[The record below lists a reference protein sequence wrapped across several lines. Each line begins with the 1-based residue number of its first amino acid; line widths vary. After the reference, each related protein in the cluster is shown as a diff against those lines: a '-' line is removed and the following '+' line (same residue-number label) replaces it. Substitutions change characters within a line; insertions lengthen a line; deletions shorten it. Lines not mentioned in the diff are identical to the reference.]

1 MMFMLPEKGKFKY
14 EYQRGMPWSYETL
27 VAPFDF
33 PVLKSESELRE
44 EREEIS
50 SAIMPVYQLKIEV
63 FVKEDIYEVLS
74 SNTKDTVFISDCLEV
89 ADSLLEAGIV
99 DELPDSS
106 YTGGVLEIRSNR
118 HVSHRAVSEVIHIDE
133 AYIELVDALYNSYDY
148 TLGELELLTS
158 GVIFSPNLI
167 YDDNATRREIKEA
180 ISDMAKTKGMIYS
193 GQTIVSQG
201 EVITTDIE
209 QVLDS
214 FRAEYDSS
222 VGFLGNNLLL
232 KTGHF
237 FIVAFILLLFSLVL
251 FFLDKSLF
259 YSMRSL
265 SFILLLMLLISLAS
279 VLVMDSGGSYLYILP
294 YSVIPLYLVS
304 FFSASLVLPLYM
316 VLMLPV
322 VFIAP
327 QGVELFFMNIMAG
340 AAAFFTFRYWN
351 RGWLQFVNSILI
363 FVVLSIIYISLR
375 LIEEG
380 SFESLDGTKFI
391 YFFWNS
397 LLVFA
402 AYPFVFLL
410 EKFFGLVSASRLKD
424 LSDATSSLLSTLAEE
439 APGTFHH
446 SLQVASLAEAGARE
460 IGADALLTRVGALY
474 HDIGKM
480 YDPLFFIENVTA
492 GEKNPHRNLSPE
504 KSAEVIIKHVDEGL
518 VLARKY
524 RLPSIVIDFIKT
536 HHGDSQTLY
545 FFNEFVNAGGD
556 PGDIGRF
563 TYNGKKPSSRE
574 QAVVMLA
581 DSVEAAS
588 RSLDD
593 YSSDNISE
601 LVDKIFEEKRA
612 EGQLDEADI
621 TIKEVN
627 IVKDIFKLRL
637 GQVYHT
643 RVVYPERNDIIEG
656 D

>member
-1 MMFMLPEKGKFKY
+1 MMFMLPDKGKFKY
-14 EYQRGMPWSYETL
+14 EYQKGMLWSYETL

-33 PVLKSESELRE
+33 PILKSEAELRE
-44 EREEIS
+44 ERQEIS
-50 SAIMPVYQLKIEV
+50 SAVIPVYQLKTDLLTSDEISQT
-63 FVKEDIYEVLS
+63 LS
-74 SNTKDTVFISDCLEV
+74 DNTDDTIFIASCLELT
-89 ADSLLEAGIV
+89 DSLFRTGIV
-99 DELPDSS
+99 DEVPDSS
-106 YTGGVLEIRSNR
+106 YTGGVVEVRNNR
-118 HVSHRAVSEVIHIDE
+118 HISHRAVSEVIHIEE
-133 AYIELVDALYNSYDY
+133 AYIELLDALYDRHDY
-148 TLGELELLTS
+148 TLSQIEAMTS
-158 GVIFSPNLI
+158 GVSFSPNLI
-167 YDDNATRREIKEA
+167 YDDLATRKEVREA
-180 ISDMAKTKGMIYS
+180 VSDIARTKGMIYS
-193 GQTIVSQG
+193 GQTIVNQG
-201 EVITTDIE
+201 EVITADTE
-209 QVLDS
+209 QLLDS
-214 FRAEYDSS
+214 FKAEYEVS
-222 VGFLGNNLLL
+222 VGFLGNSLLL
-232 KTGHF
+232 KAGHF
-237 FIVAFILLLFSLVL
+237 FIVTFILLLFSVVL

-259 YSMRSL
+259 MSIRSL
-265 SFILLLMLLISLAS
+265 SFLLLLMILVTLAS
-279 VLVMDSGGSYLYILP
+279 VIVMDSGGSYLYIVP

-304 FFSASLVLPLYM
+304 FFGASLVVPLYM

-327 QGVELFFMNIMAG
+327 QGVELYFMNVMAG
-340 AAAFFTFRYWN
+340 ATAFYTFRYWS
-351 RGWLQFVNSILI
+351 RGWLQFINSLFI
-363 FVVLSIIYISLR
+363 FVVLSLIYISFR

-380 SFESLDGTKFI
+380 SFDSLEGEKFI
-391 YFFWNS
+391 YFLWNS

-446 SLQVASLAEAGARE
+446 SLQVASLAEAGAGE

-504 KSAEVIIKHVDEGL
+504 KSAEVIIKHVDEGV

-524 RLPSIVIDFIKT
+524 RLPSVVIDFIRT

-545 FFNEFVNAGGD
+545 FFNEYVNAGGD
-556 PGDIGRF
+556 PEDLDRF
-563 TYNGKKPSSRE
+563 TYDGEKPSTRE
-574 QAVVMLA
+574 QVVVMLA

-593 YSSDNISE
+593 YSVENISE

-621 TIKEVN
+621 TIREVN
-627 IVKDIFKLRL
+627 IVKEVFKLRL
-637 GQVYHT
+637 GQAYHT
-643 RVVYPERNDIIEG
+643 RVVYPERNDVTEG
-656 D
+656 E

>member
-1 MMFMLPEKGKFKY
+1 MMFMLPDKGKFKY
-14 EYQRGMPWSYETL
+14 EYQKGMLWSYETL

-33 PVLKSESELRE
+33 PVLKSEAELRE
-44 EREEIS
+44 ERQEIS
-50 SAIMPVYQLKIEV
+50 SAVIPVYQLKTDLFTSDEISQT
-63 FVKEDIYEVLS
+63 LS
-74 SNTKDTVFISDCLEV
+74 DNTDDTIFIASCLELT
-89 ADSLLEAGIV
+89 DSLFRTGIV
-99 DELPDSS
+99 DEVPDSS
-106 YTGGVLEIRSNR
+106 YTGGVVEVRNNR
-118 HVSHRAVSEVIHIDE
+118 HISHRAVSEVIHIEE
-133 AYIELVDALYNSYDY
+133 AYIELLDALYDRHDY
-148 TLGELELLTS
+148 TLSQIEAMTS
-158 GVIFSPNLI
+158 GVSFSPNLI
-167 YDDNATRREIKEA
+167 YDDLATRKEVREA
-180 ISDMAKTKGMIYS
+180 VSDIARTKGMIYS
-193 GQTIVSQG
+193 GQTIVNQG
-201 EVITTDIE
+201 EVITADTE
-209 QVLDS
+209 QLLDS
-214 FRAEYDSS
+214 FKAEYEVS
-222 VGFLGNNLLL
+222 VGFLGNSLLL
-232 KTGHF
+232 KAGHF
-237 FIVAFILLLFSLVL
+237 FIVTFILLLFSVVL

-259 YSMRSL
+259 MSIRSL
-265 SFILLLMLLISLAS
+265 SFLLLLMILVTLAS
-279 VLVMDSGGSYLYILP
+279 VIVMDSGGSYLYIVP

-304 FFSASLVLPLYM
+304 FFGASLVVPLYM

-327 QGVELFFMNIMAG
+327 QGVELYFMNVMAG
-340 AAAFFTFRYWN
+340 ATAFYTFRYWS
-351 RGWLQFVNSILI
+351 RGWLQFINSLFI
-363 FVVLSIIYISLR
+363 FVVLSLIYISFR

-380 SFESLDGTKFI
+380 SFDSLEGEKFI
-391 YFFWNS
+391 YFLWNS

-446 SLQVASLAEAGARE
+446 SLQVASLAEAGAGE

-504 KSAEVIIKHVDEGL
+504 KSAEVIIKHVDEGV

-524 RLPSIVIDFIKT
+524 RLPSVVIDFIRT

-545 FFNEFVNAGGD
+545 FFNEYVNAGGD
-556 PGDIGRF
+556 PEDLDRF
-563 TYNGKKPSSRE
+563 TYDGEKPSTRE
-574 QAVVMLA
+574 QVVVMLA

-593 YSSDNISE
+593 YSVENISE

-621 TIKEVN
+621 TIREVN
-627 IVKDIFKLRL
+627 IVKEVFKLRL
-637 GQVYHT
+637 GQAYHT
-643 RVVYPERNDIIEG
+643 RVVYPERNDVTEG
-656 D
+656 E